1 MKRSASAQWQGDL
14 KTGTGTV
21 SIDSGTLAS
30 TPYSFTS
37 RFESGAG
44 TNPEELLAAAHAG
57 CFTMALSGQL
67 TKAGF
72 TAEKLET
79 KCTITLEQKD
89 GGFAITESHLV
100 LKAKVPGVTAEAWQT
115 ATSNAKA
122 GCPVSKLFN
131 TNITL
136 EAELAS

>member
-1 MKRSASAQWQGDL
+1 
-14 KTGTGTV
+14 
-21 SIDSGTLAS
+21 
-30 TPYSFTS
+30 
-37 RFESGAG
+37 
-44 TNPEELLAAAHAG
+44 
-57 CFTMALSGQL
+57 
-67 TKAGF
+67 
-72 TAEKLET
+72 
-79 KCTITLEQKD
+79 LEQKD